1 MLEFSS
7 TNNDCGCNSENLQQ
21 FSEPSCPT
29 PSVVTWQ
36 SLQGKPSCFTPCAHT
51 HVPGDIIGLDTYIQ
65 STVFANSIVNTNSIQ
80 LTAPS
85 GVLNANLKLSANAG
99 SGYKVPLSILS
110 DGLIGQIPYASGVSS
125 GILSFNDWNTF
136 NNKFNTPSGTT
147 NQYVRGDGS
156 LATFPTGLAP
166 SGTAGGELS
175 GTYPNPTLL
184 TTAVTGKLL
193 SGLPLFSNTP
203 ITSSD
208 SILSA
213 FSKIQGQINNKIG
226 GIGTLNYIPK
236 FNSTNTLTNSVLF
249 EDGVGRIGLG
259 TTTPTSTLHIFGNG
273 PRLDIETNTGTGSSI
288 RIRNTS
294 LSTSVLFDSGGG
306 VATTNCDLF
315 INLGVKVY
323 STGNFQTS
331 KGFAIDSFIYFN
343 TTGNYTFSTNQQYG
357 VVLGPGSDASL
368 TINLPATPMDG
379 QEICILVEED
389 KTLTIASGVA
399 SINIYGKSAIAGT
412 TLVLTINLS
421 NHASAIIFKYT
432 AVGNSGAGAWY
443 LTGF

>member
-7 TNNDCGCNSENLQQ
+7 TNNDCGCNPENLQQ
-21 FSEPSCPT
+21 FSDPSCPS

-51 HVPGDIIGLDTYIQ
+51 HVPGDIIGLEEYIQ
-65 STVFANSIVNTNSIQ
+65 GIEFATGATSTNSIQ
-80 LTAPS
+80 SNLIS
-85 GVLNANLKLSANAG
+85 GILSFNLKLSSNAG
-99 SGYKVPLSILS
+99 TGYKVPLSILS

-125 GILSFNDWNTF
+125 GILSSTDWDIF

-166 SGTAGGELS
+166 SGVAGGELA

-203 ITSSD
+203 ITSAD

-226 GIGTLNYIPK
+226 GVGTLNYIPK
-236 FNSTNTLTNSVLF
+236 FNSTNTVTNSVLF
-249 EDGVGRIGLG
+249 EDSVGRIGLG
-259 TTTPTSTLHIFGNG
+259 TTTPTSTFHIFGNG
-273 PRLDIETNTGTGSSI
+273 PRLDIETNTGTGSSL
-288 RIRNTS
+288 RIRNTT

-343 TTGNYTFSTNQQYG
+343 TTGNYTFSSNQQYG
-357 VVLGPGSDASL
+357 VVLGPGSDATL
-368 TINLPATPMDG
+368 TINLPTTPMDG
-379 QEICILVEED
+379 QEIAVLCEED
-389 KTLTIASGVA
+389 KT
-399 SINIYGKSAIAGT
+399 SITFFSLKPIYGHNNGVNISVTITGGAAKGSALLLA
-412 TLVLTINLS
+412 
-421 NHASAIIFKYT
+421 KYSSV
-432 AVGNSGAGAWY
+432 AVGNTGAWF
-443 LTGF
+443 LSVSE